1 MLNLVFEYSS
11 IPTMQATINQFK
23 PKEITLMIGN
33 AFEGDNCAMNNLI
46 KILYP
51 DLKMIASG
59 IRHKQIKVSR
69 TLNTTSL
76 VNEAF
81 LKLCKYGINV
91 KSRKHFFCIVA
102 KAMRQILINSANQ
115 KLCKKHLHLDVN
127 IDDFQIE
134 SDECAT
140 FLLQLDEIIEA
151 IGRTHPRIGQIFDL
165 KYFIGLSEQ
174 EIADE
179 LKISKRTV
187 RRDWLI
193 AKQTIAKLL

>member
-1 MLNLVFEYSS
+1 MESS
-11 IPTMQATINQFK
+11 IDQFK

-33 AFEGDNCAMNNLI
+33 AFEGDVNAMDNLI
-46 KILYP
+46 SVIYP
-51 DLKMIASG
+51 DLKLIASG

-76 VNEAF
+76 VNETF

-102 KAMRQILINSANQ
+102 KAMRQILINSANK
-115 KLCKKHLHLDVN
+115 KLFKKHAHLDVN

-134 SDECAT
+134 SDDSAT
-140 FLLQLDEIIEA
+140 FLLQLDEIVTSIA
-151 IGRTHPRIGQIFDL
+151 KAHPRIGEIFEL
-165 KYFIGLSEQ
+165 KYFLGLSEQ

-179 LKISKRTV
+179 LNLSKRTV

-193 AKQTIAKLL
+193 AKQTVAKLI